1 MITQEQIA
9 RKLGISRQLVGF
21 ALGGYPRVADASR
34 RRILSAARKMGYR
47 PNLHARALK
56 GGRTGLVALW
66 VPDQISSHYTRV
78 ARELNQLVKAA
89 GQELIVSEVGS
100 LHAEQVL
107 SHVPVDGIFA
117 VDAAA
122 QVRMHLKSPDSAV
135 PVISIGAEYCVE
147 TDFVAV
153 NLGAGAR
160 EAMRH
165 LIASGA
171 RRIVHATFMR
181 PNHPYAGRR
190 KVYAEE
196 MRRAGLKPDYF
207 LYPLSGRQRAIV
219 RSEIQAFI
227 RRHGKPDAIFSHS
240 DDVAIGIYR
249 GLCDL
254 KLRVPEDIALV
265 GCDGIQDT
273 EYLETPIST
282 LVQPV
287 EEMCA
292 VAWRFLEKRLK
303 QPGSKPQR
311 AALKPVLAVR
321 ESSQKAAVSENGA

>member
-1 MITQEQIA
+1 MITQEEIA
-9 RKLGISRQLVGF
+9 RKLGVSRQLVGF
-21 ALGGYPRVADASR
+21 ALGGYPRVAEASR
-34 RRILSAARKMGYR
+34 QRILSAARKMGYR

-66 VPDQISSHYTRV
+66 IPDQISSHYTRV
-78 ARELNQLVKAA
+78 ARELNQLVKGAR
-89 GQELIVSEVGS
+89 QELIVSEVGTAR
-100 LHAEQVL
+100 AEQVL

-117 VDAAA
+117 VDAAV

-135 PVISIGAEYCVE
+135 PVISIGAEFCTE
-147 TDFVAV
+147 TDFIAV
-153 NLGAGAR
+153 DLTTGAR
-160 EAMRH
+160 EAMQH

-190 KVYAEE
+190 KAYAEA
-196 MRRAGLKPDYF
+196 MRAARLKPEYF
-207 LYPLSGRQRAIV
+207 LYPLSDRQRAIV
-219 RSEIQAFI
+219 RHEIQKFI
-227 RRHGKPDAIFSHS
+227 HHHGKPDAIFCHS

-249 GLCDL
+249 GLRDL
-254 KLRVPEDIALV
+254 NLRVPEDIALV

-292 VAWRFLEKRLK
+292 TAWKFLEKRL
-303 QPGSKPQR
+303 QRPNSKPQR
-311 AALKPVLAVR
+311 ATLKPVLTIR
-321 ESSQKAAVSENGA
+321 ESSQKSNVSTYGT

>member
-1 MITQEQIA
+1 MITQQQIA

-21 ALGGYPRVADASR
+21 ALGGYPRVAEDSR
-34 RRILSAARKMGYR
+34 QRILSAARKMGYR

-78 ARELNQLVKAA
+78 ARELNQLVKSAH
-89 GQELIVSEVGS
+89 QELIVSEVGTVR
-100 LHAEQVL
+100 AEEVL

-117 VDAAA
+117 VDAVA
-122 QVRMHLKSPDSAV
+122 QVQMHLKSPDSAV
-135 PVISIGAEYCVE
+135 PVISIGAEYCAD
-147 TDFVAV
+147 TDFIAV
-153 NLGAGAR
+153 DLAGGAR
-160 EAMRH
+160 EVMEH
-165 LIASGA
+165 LIGSGA
-171 RRIVHATFMR
+171 RRIVHATFMP

-190 KVYAEE
+190 KAYAEA
-196 MRRAGLKPDYF
+196 MRSAGLKPDYF
-207 LYPLSGRQRAIV
+207 LYPLSERQRAIV
-219 RSEIQAFI
+219 RREIQTFI
-227 RRHGKPDAIFSHS
+227 HGHGKPDAIFCHS

-249 GLCDL
+249 GLRDL

-287 EEMCA
+287 KEMCA
-292 VAWRFLEKRLK
+292 IAWKFLDRRL
-303 QPGSKPQR
+303 QRPGFKPQR
-311 AALKPVLAVR
+311 ATLKPVLTIR
-321 ESSQKAAVSENGA
+321 ESSQKSIVSTNGA